1 MAELQHSVTEALMDT
16 SLFPHLA
23 EDISPDI
30 VYLYCEILQLRESN
44 TMLLSW
50 DHYLQVASDVGLE
63 ADEDVQKATML
74 LECKV
79 CNGKLKCLTHSKPS
93 PSAVQESNFRKRY
106 L

>member
-23 EDISPDI
+23 ENISPDI

-50 DHYLQVASDVGLE
+50 DDYLRIASDVGLA

-79 CNGKLKCLTHSKPS
+79 YNAKLYCWIHSRPS
-93 PSAVQESNFRKRY
+93 PSAVQGSNFRKSY